1 MCEMK
6 KKILLTW
13 NFIEHKWFA
22 WQRLN
27 LQYEYIL
34 LHKNMPIEHI
44 LAILYITNF
53 PFCELFPNTSLC
65 KCLTCLLCA
74 ESVLGMEVTEVKQMI
89 FIPKY
94 FAH

>member
-1 MCEMK
+1 MSS
-6 KKILLTW
+6 L
-13 NFIEHKWFA
+13 FISTSLSNTRIFYW
-22 WQRLN
+22 
-27 LQYEYIL
+27 
-34 LHKNMPIEHI
+34 HKNMPIEHI
-44 LAILYITNF
+44 LAVLYITNF